1 MALKRS
7 FGLSLSLYLMI
18 PIILYLSLL
27 PADEVFLTGGKVIT
41 GKIISDTQDLIKL
54 QTEEYG
60 EVAFPKNI
68 VEKITYTDKGITIIV
83 TPAASPSP
91 AALSPIPTITPS
103 LPEKIDIT
111 RPSAST
117 EDIQTG
123 YDAVLYG
130 VVQEVYVQPAGGNW
144 SPAAPNM
151 QLKAADEVR
160 TGLGKAK
167 MKLRGRGE
175 VRLPP
180 NSHMILLSIDPEGNK
195 VTIELKGGRIWNNIT
210 PAGGVV
216 NYMIKTPDL
225 VAGVRGTLFKVS
237 LDEAPGSRL
246 AVFEGSVSAADL
258 AGKIEISVAAN
269 FAVAVDKQG
278 RITQPFAVNP
288 EEIKEWTE
296 WDQWALDVHKN
307 IASRFMIGGEQ
318 IDQMAKLVAED
329 GKRYEQIVNEAN
341 QQILY
346 NREAERIEGYK
357 SAFSEFARDTGVYPT
372 DQMGF
377 AVLIE
382 NPGLPGWKGPYIKD
396 KTLPILDR
404 WGQPLKYILKKSQNS
419 GNIFSEIHSSGP
431 DRVYQEG
438 KPGTDDIRI
447 IIPYYQL
454 GLP

>member
-1 MALKRS
+1 
-7 FGLSLSLYLMI
+7 
-18 PIILYLSLL
+18 
-27 PADEVFLTGGKVIT
+27 
-41 GKIISDTQDLIKL
+41 
-54 QTEEYG
+54 
-60 EVAFPKNI
+60 
-68 VEKITYTDKGITIIV
+68 
-83 TPAASPSP
+83 
-91 AALSPIPTITPS
+91 
-103 LPEKIDIT
+103 
-111 RPSAST
+111 
-117 EDIQTG
+117 
-123 YDAVLYG
+123 
-130 VVQEVYVQPAGGNW
+130 
-144 SPAAPNM
+144 
-151 QLKAADEVR
+151 
-160 TGLGKAK
+160 
-167 MKLRGRGE
+167 
-175 VRLPP
+175 
-180 NSHMILLSIDPEGNK
+180 MILLSIDPEGNK